1 MDMEYTELEVWKES
15 RELVNM
21 LYEITG
27 KFPKEEMYSLTSQ
40 MRRSAISIPSN
51 IAEGCGRRASA
62 DTVQFLHITR
72 GSLYELET
80 QLYLGY
86 DQAYLN
92 EENFNAML
100 KQIVKCKRL
109 INGFIKYYKNSN

>member
-15 RELVNM
+15 RVLVNI
-21 LYEITG
+21 LYENTG
-27 KFPKEEMYSLTSQ
+27 RFPKEEMYSLTSQ
-40 MRRSAISIPSN
+40 MRQSAISIPSN
-51 IAEGCGRRASA
+51 ITEGCGRRTST
-62 DTVQFLHITR
+62 DTIQFLHISR

-80 QLYLGY
+80 QFYLAF

-92 EENFNAML
+92 EENFNALL

-109 INGFIKYYKNSN
+109 INGFINYYKNSN